1 MKRSVLAIMKGLLLK
16 DFYQLRRFGKIYAV
30 ILAIYTVVAIFVKN
44 SGFIVGVNVSMFSIL
59 PFTTMSQD
67 HGYHWTGYAF
77 TTPVTRRT
85 VAVEKYV
92 MVLCVWAVGLAITL
106 AIGAV
111 TYLISPETFPWNET
125 IGTVASLTAMI
136 FVNNSITI
144 PALLKFGPEKGR
156 FFMMGALVIPM
167 LGIVAV
173 IEYIPAFMGMYGIV
187 LGVIGILLLLFVSSM
202 MLSVRICET
211 MDES

>member
-1 MKRSVLAIMKGLLLK
+1 
-16 DFYQLRRFGKIYAV
+16 
-30 ILAIYTVVAIFVKN
+30 
-44 SGFIVGVNVSMFSIL
+44 
-59 PFTTMSQD
+59 
-67 HGYHWTGYAF
+67 
-77 TTPVTRRT
+77 
-85 VAVEKYV
+85 